1 MTAAERYYG
10 RLEPVAYDDPDSGGI
25 VQKLAAV
32 FMAPREVFEFI
43 YGTDT
48 YDPWGQLLDPDTCP
62 SELLDWLAVF
72 AGVDLPP
79 SALTDDEKRYRIKQ
93 AAGRYRCTPRAV
105 VEELQLVLTGTKTVY
120 VGFHSQAPRE
130 WNYAVATIA
139 SETPDAAAVDRAVQA
154 QKPVGMIATAVT
166 TDVWSWFVLGPDL
179 VGQRAVLDGVDTY
192 VIGAAEYPLW
202 ADVEAR
208 FSTWQHLTDNDPDL

>member
-1 MTAAERYYG
+1 MTATAERYYA

-43 YGTDT
+43 YGTDA

-105 VEELQLVLTGTKTVY
+105 VEELQLVLTDTKTVY
-120 VGFHSQAPRE
+120 LSFQSPDQWHYV
-130 WNYAVATIA
+130 VATIDA
-139 SETPDAAAVDRAVQA
+139 ETPDEDAADRAVVG
-154 QKPVGMIATAVT
+154 QKPVGMIPTRVLT
-166 TDVWSWFVLGPDL
+166 SSWSWIVLGPDL
-179 VGQRAVLDGVDTY
+179 VGERAVVDGEDSY
-192 VIGAAEYPLW
+192 VVGAADYPTW
-202 ADVEAR
+202 NDVVAHFTTWNDVVADNP
-208 FSTWQHLTDNDPDL
+208 H